1 MKVLE
6 DMPRKPIIIQD
17 NYIKKM
23 TKQSKLENLQM
34 RQCEELV
41 KHVTER
47 NEEIKLARQWQILCT
62 YLKQRCKYG

>member
-1 MKVLE
+1 
-6 DMPRKPIIIQD
+6 
-17 NYIKKM
+17 
-23 TKQSKLENLQM
+23 M